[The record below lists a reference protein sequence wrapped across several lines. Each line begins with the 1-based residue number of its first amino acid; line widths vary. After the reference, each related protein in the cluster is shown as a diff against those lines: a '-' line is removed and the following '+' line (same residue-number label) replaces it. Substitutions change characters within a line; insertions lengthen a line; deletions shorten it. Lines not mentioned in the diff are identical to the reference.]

1 MEVELLSFLQRAA
14 GESRVDI
21 EATTIEQLLAALI
34 SRYGETFRREL
45 MTPDGKLKTGIA
57 ILVNGRNINFLQG
70 LNTSLVPGDK
80 VTIIPPAAGG

>member
-14 GESRVDI
+14 GESRVDV
-21 EATTIEQLLAALI
+21 EATTVEQLLAALI

-45 MTPDGKLKTGIA
+45 MTPEGKLKAGIA
-57 ILVNGRNINFLQG
+57 ILVNGRNINFLKG
-70 LNTSLVPGDK
+70 LATPLSPRDK

>member
-14 GESRVDI
+14 GASRVNV
-21 EATTIEQLLAALI
+21 EAATVEELLAALI

-45 MTPDGKLKTGIA
+45 MTPEGKLKAGIA
-57 ILVNGRNINFLQG
+57 ILVNGRNINFLHG
-70 LNTSLVPGDK
+70 LKTSLSPGDK

>member
-1 MEVELLSFLQRAA
+1 
-14 GESRVDI
+14 
-21 EATTIEQLLAALI
+21 
-34 SRYGETFRREL
+34 

>member
-14 GESRVDI
+14 GESRVEV
-21 EATTIEQLLAALI
+21 EAATVDELLAALI

-45 MTPDGKLKTGIA
+45 MTPGGKLKPGIA

-70 LNTSLVPGDK
+70 PATPLSPRDK